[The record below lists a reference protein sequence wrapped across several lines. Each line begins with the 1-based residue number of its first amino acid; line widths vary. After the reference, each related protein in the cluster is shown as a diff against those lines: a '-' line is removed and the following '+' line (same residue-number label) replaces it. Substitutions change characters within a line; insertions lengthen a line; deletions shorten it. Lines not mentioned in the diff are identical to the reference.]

1 MKPYNS
7 IERANMPDV
16 KWTVLVVDDEPNNLR
31 LLKQILSDR
40 YQLVFATSGVKALE
54 VVEKIVPDLI
64 LLDVMMP
71 GMDGYKTCRRLK
83 ADPRTA
89 KVPVIFVTA
98 MREDRDESRGF
109 EAGAVDYIRK
119 PISEPVVLSRVA
131 THLTLYDHQR
141 ACEKKVRQRTLELEE
156 SQRAAIFMLGEAGDY
171 NDSDTG
177 VHIWRL
183 AAYCVAIARA
193 LHWPADQ
200 VKKLELAAPMHDAG
214 KIGIPDSILKKPGPL
229 DDAEREIMKTHTTIG
244 HSILSKSNA
253 PLFRL
258 AAQIALCH
266 HEKWDGSGYPRGLKG
281 EEIPECARIV
291 AIADVFD
298 ALTMKRP
305 YKDAWPVEQA
315 MAEIRKGSGSHFD
328 PKLCEAFFSI
338 EPKLR
343 RLKEVWAKEERMEF
357 MENTGS
363 GP

>member
-1 MKPYNS
+1 
-7 IERANMPDV
+7 MPDA

-40 YQLVFATSGVKALE
+40 YQLVFATSGVKALQ

-71 GMDGYKTCRRLK
+71 GMDGYETCLRLK
-83 ADPRTA
+83 ANPRIA

-109 EAGAVDYIRK
+109 ESGAVDYIRK
-119 PISEPVVLSRVA
+119 PISEQVVLSRIA
-131 THLTLYDHQR
+131 THLALYDHQR
-141 ACEKKVRQRTLELEE
+141 ACEETVRQRTSELEA

-171 NDSDTG
+171 NDPDTG
-177 VHIWRL
+177 LHIWRL
-183 AAYCVAIARA
+183 AAYCAAIARA
-193 LHWPADQ
+193 SDWPAEA
-200 VKKLELAAPMHDAG
+200 VKNLELAAPMHDTG

-229 DDAEREIMKTHTTIG
+229 DDSEREIMKTHTTIG
-244 HSILSKSNA
+244 HSILSKSNS

-258 AAQIALCH
+258 AARIALCH

-305 YKDAWPVEQA
+305 YKEPWHVEEA
-315 MAEIRKGSGSHFD
+315 MAEIRKGGGSHFD
-328 PKLCEAFFSI
+328 PKLCDAFFSI
-338 EPKLR
+338 ESRIR
-343 RLKEVWAKEERMEF
+343 RLKEIWAREERIEF
-357 MENTGS
+357 NENTGA